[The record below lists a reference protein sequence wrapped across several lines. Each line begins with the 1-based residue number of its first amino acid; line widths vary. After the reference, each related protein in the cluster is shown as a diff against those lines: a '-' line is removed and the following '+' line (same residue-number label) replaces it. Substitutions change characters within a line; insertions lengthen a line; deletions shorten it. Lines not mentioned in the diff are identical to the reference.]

1 MLSDDYSKGPQLNGL
16 RIFST
21 ILNTPAVAAPWAPVN
36 QGEAGTVALLTDRKY
51 SE

>member
-1 MLSDDYSKGPQLNGL
+1 MLSDGYSKGLLLNIL
-16 RIFST
+16 RIFGT
-21 ILNTPAVAAPWAPVN
+21 IVNTPDVAAPWAPVN